1 MRVLDL
7 TRALAGPFCT
17 MILGDLGADVIKIE
31 PLPDG
36 DFIRTWGP
44 FDHGES
50 TYFLSTSRNKRSLA
64 LDFRHPGFGD
74 LVRELAG
81 QCDVVVENFK
91 PGVMQDMGLD
101 YARLAAL
108 QPRLIYAAIS
118 GYGSGGPAGGLPG
131 FDQIAQAWSGF
142 MSLTGTEQS
151 GPMRSGVAIGD
162 LTAGM
167 WAAIGVLGA
176 LRARD
181 LDGRGRQV
189 DSSLLGSLVG
199 LLSVQGQRY
208 LSLGE
213 VPPPAGNDHPVIAP
227 YGVFQAADGA
237 FTLAPATPEM
247 WRRLCEVLGLAS
259 LTSDPRFV
267 DNAARMQHR
276 EALKALIET
285 ELARAPRAQ
294 WIERFNAAGIPAGP
308 IHALDE
314 VFQDRQVRESGMI
327 EEIQHPTI
335 GRLALA
341 ANPLRMAGLPEGAA
355 RRAPP
360 LLGQHSREILRDL
373 GLEAGRVDAL
383 LASGLVRQA
392 DQRGA

>member
-17 MILGDLGADVIKIE
+17 MILGDLGADVIKLE

-36 DFIRTWGP
+36 DFIRSWGP

-64 LDFRHPGFGD
+64 MDFRHPGFAE
-74 LVRELAG
+74 LVRELVG
-81 QCDVVVENFK
+81 HCDVVVENFK

-101 YARLAAL
+101 YARLAAIRSQL
-108 QPRLIYAAIS
+108 VYAAIS
-118 GYGSGGPAGGLPG
+118 GYGSGGPAGALPG

-142 MSLTGTEQS
+142 MSLTGTPEF
-151 GPMRSGVAIGD
+151 GPMRSGVAIAD

-189 DSSLLGSLVG
+189 ETSLLGSLVG

-213 VPPPAGNDHPVIAP
+213 VPPPVGNDHPVIAP
-227 YGVFQAADGA
+227 YGVFRAADGA

-247 WRRLCEVLGLAS
+247 WRRLCELLGLQALS
-259 LTSDPRFV
+259 ADPRFI
-267 DNAARMQHR
+267 DNAARMRNR
-276 EALKALIET
+276 EALKTLIEA
-285 ELARAPRAQ
+285 ELARVPRAV

-308 IHALDE
+308 IHRLDE

-327 EEIQHPTI
+327 ESIQHPTI
-335 GRLALA
+335 GTLELA
-341 ANPLRMAGLPEGAA
+341 ASPLRMSGLPEGAA

-360 LLGQHSREILRDL
+360 LLGQHSREILQDL
-373 GLEAGRVDAL
+373 GLADARIAQM

-392 DQRGA
+392 ERGSD